1 MDRERVYEVIEYFKL
16 CLIKNGI
23 EPVEI
28 ILFGSHTRANAEAES
43 DIDIAVVSEKF
54 KGLDIFQRA
63 ELLSK
68 SEIETIKRFLVPID
82 VIPLTKEELDEE
94 SSLMSEVVKCGE
106 IV

>member
-1 MDRERVYEVIEYFKL
+1 MDRERVYEVIEYFKQ

-28 ILFGSHTRANAEAES
+28 ILFGSQMRANAKDES

-63 ELLSK
+63 ELLNK
-68 SEIETIKRFLVPID
+68 SEIETIKRFVVPLD
-82 VIPLTKEELDEE
+82 VVPMTKEELEEE
-94 SSLMSEVVKCGE
+94 SSLISEFLVGGE
-106 IV
+106 VI